1 MTALCFRR
9 VFALTLALG
18 LTSVAAGAQSVDV
31 SYDRTADFS
40 AFKTYALAPARVTGD
55 PEPLLVERTISE
67 VDRQMKAIGLQKVE
81 NNPDVLVE
89 TQLWRGVSYPYWWSK
104 QYSGYDV
111 RKILAG
117 TVVVNML
124 DARTGKIVFHGTAED
139 TVSRKASRNE
149 RKTDEAVAEIFE
161 ESPWGAEFDAD

>member
-1 MTALCFRR
+1 MRALCFRR

-40 AFKTYALAPARVTGD
+40 AYKTYAIAPAKVTGD
-55 PEPLLVERTISE
+55 PDPLMVERTVAA
-67 VDRQMKAIGLQKVE
+67 VDRQMKAIGLQKVDSD
-81 NNPDVLVE
+81 PDIRVE
-89 TQLWRGVSYPYWWSK
+89 TQQWRGVSYPYWWSK

-117 TVVVNML
+117 SIVVNMI

-149 RKTDEAVAEIFE
+149 RKADDAVAEIFE
-161 ESPWGAEFDAD
+161 ESPWGADFDAD